1 MNHNTIFF
9 YRKSIYISVY
19 KNFKNFLLRD
29 SKPIFVNIHFIYFT
43 IYGLYYIKC
52 AQNMYY
58 ILIESFHLILSYL
71 SDIMENFE

>member
-29 SKPIFVNIHFIYFT
+29 SKPIFVNIHSSI
-43 IYGLYYIKC
+43 
-52 AQNMYY
+52 
-58 ILIESFHLILSYL
+58 SLSMDYTTL
-71 SDIMENFE
+71 NVPKICSTY